1 MRYDGARCVMVSQG
15 VAGMVGRCTAWSVA
29 LGHGRYGISA
39 ERSKNMSA
47 YKWKTGSKFNVKAEV
62 AGKVFEELEQTVGL
76 NAQNLVDAS
85 RSEDAPMHKAFEW
98 NDAKAGEEWRK
109 QQARVYINHLEIV
122 VDSENEDVP
131 VTRAF
136 VQYKK
141 DENYENIIT
150 VLSDPV
156 KSNSFFEMGMK
167 MLKDFKKR
175 YGEVKEFAKV
185 IAEIDKL

>member
-1 MRYDGARCVMVSQG
+1 MAQGGAWSD
-15 VAGMVGRCTAWSVA
+15 VAGMAQNRK
-29 LGHGRYGISA
+29 
-39 ERSKNMSA
+39 ENNMSA
-47 YKWKTGSKFNVKAEV
+47 YRWKTGSKHNVKAEI
-62 AGKVFEELEQTVGL
+62 AGKVFEELEQTIGL
-76 NAQNLVDAS
+76 NAQNLVNVS

-109 QQARVYINHLEIV
+109 QQARTYINHLEIV
-122 VDSENEDVP
+122 IDEDNKDLP
-131 VTRAF
+131 ITRAF

-141 DENYENIIT
+141 DENYENIVT
-150 VLSDPV
+150 VLSDPA